1 MLHVRVF
8 EEFQNAEWLD
18 NKMVGGI
25 KYQHVQSNSF

>member
-18 NKMVGGI
+18 NKMVGG
-25 KYQHVQSNSF
+25 KYQHVQSN